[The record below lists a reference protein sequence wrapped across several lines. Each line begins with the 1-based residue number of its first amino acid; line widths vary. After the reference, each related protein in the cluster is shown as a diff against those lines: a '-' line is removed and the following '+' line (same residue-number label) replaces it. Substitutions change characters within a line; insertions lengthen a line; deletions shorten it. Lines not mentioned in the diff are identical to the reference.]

1 MADGA
6 DRRLVL
12 TFMLWGKAMKAP
24 RGVVYHCG
32 GTQLLENRQK
42 RALNEKTLCLM
53 ETQRVCNG
61 TITGLQLHPNVPL
74 TPLLVLHN

>member
-24 RGVVYHCG
+24 RGVIYHCG
-32 GTQLLENRQK
+32 GTQLLEKKDRK
-42 RALNEKTLCLM
+42 
-53 ETQRVCNG
+53 
-61 TITGLQLHPNVPL
+61 GL
-74 TPLLVLHN
+74 